1 MSKPKY
7 FPKTGLVTVF
17 PLVAPA
23 TDRDVC
29 VCRSSACINMQNIN
43 QSINQKR
50 ILINFQLVHM
60 MKTKG
65 AVSSELFLGRTWA
78 KFGRS
83 APDSVGLVGNGR
95 APFLFLHF
103 SKKNLQKYIFGFRFY
118 SVIPLPPSRGAAG
131 GLPPGRWTVGTYT

>member
-7 FPKTGLVTVF
+7 CPKTGLVTVF

-29 VCRSSACINMQNIN
+29 VCRSSACTNMQNIN

-60 MKTKG
+60 MKAKE

-103 SKKNLQKYIFGFRFY
+103 SKKNYRNIFLDLGFTDLYPYR
-118 SVIPLPPSRGAAG
+118 PAG
-131 GLPPGRWTVGTYT
+131 GRQGAYRPAGGR

>member
-1 MSKPKY
+1 MVKDAKSFHEIFYSPQ
-7 FPKTGLVTVF
+7 PNTALLTVF

-29 VCRSSACINMQNIN
+29 VCRSSACTNMQNIN

-60 MKTKG
+60 MKAKE

-95 APFLFLHF
+95 ARQKQTGWARPLEKLVRPFCHGLLCP
-103 SKKNLQKYIFGFRFY
+103 Y
-118 SVIPLPPSRGAAG
+118 SNYNAL
-131 GLPPGRWTVGTYT
+131 